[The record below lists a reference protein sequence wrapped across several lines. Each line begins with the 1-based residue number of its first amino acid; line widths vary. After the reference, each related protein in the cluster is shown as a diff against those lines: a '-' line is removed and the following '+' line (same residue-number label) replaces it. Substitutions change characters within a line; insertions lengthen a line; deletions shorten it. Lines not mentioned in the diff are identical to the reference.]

1 MKCYLINL
9 DRSVDRLSKMQSQFD
24 SINISFTRVSG
35 VDGKLLTAEQ
45 LAQITDAVQ
54 RWEIPL
60 PASEIGCFL
69 SHRKCI
75 ELIAN
80 GDDEYAAIF
89 EDDVTLSAASAQFL
103 RDSRWIPDK
112 TDIVK
117 IDTNNTLVILEDF
130 TSLDNTGRDLARLRS
145 KHLCCGGYIVS
156 RRAARHILTYMDKV
170 SVPVDNLIYDPEYD
184 LFSQLTIYQLAPAL
198 CMQINADSL
207 IEADRKQLRR
217 QYKIRP
223 SLPVL
228 VWRELTRPYK
238 RNAHNINPIIIWTRL
253 TTSKRWL
260 KVPFKP

>member
-103 RDSRWIPDK
+103 RF
-112 TDIVK
+112 TL
-117 IDTNNTLVILEDF
+117 DT
-130 TSLDNTGRDLARLRS
+130 R
-145 KHLCCGGYIVS
+145 
-156 RRAARHILTYMDKV
+156 
-170 SVPVDNLIYDPEYD
+170 
-184 LFSQLTIYQLAPAL
+184 
-198 CMQINADSL
+198 
-207 IEADRKQLRR
+207 
-217 QYKIRP
+217 
-223 SLPVL
+223 
-228 VWRELTRPYK
+228 
-238 RNAHNINPIIIWTRL
+238 
-253 TTSKRWL
+253 
-260 KVPFKP
+260 